1 MKKMNHTLVMMAV
14 VIMSTIPFM
23 GCEKEV
29 YMKDEG
35 NLVPKT
41 ADEDPGIPSVTINGA
56 LLHSEAF
63 GPPDSALIVVLHGGP
78 GSDYR
83 YLLKCREFA
92 DHGYRVVFYDQRG
105 SGLSQRFSKS
115 TYSLKVMFDEF
126 GGIIDHYRTSPS
138 QKIFLLGQSWG
149 AMLATAYV
157 NAHPAA
163 ISGLILCEPGGLVW
177 HDIADYA
184 HRTREVE
191 ITSELMN
198 DVTYM
203 DQFITGKE
211 SQQEILDYKFGL
223 LAFAETDKD
232 NPTGNEAHIPFWRW
246 GAVCNQ
252 TLFDLGETEKP
263 DWTTNLDQYST
274 KVLFLY
280 SENNRAYGPEWA
292 KKVSSAYPNVQLFE
306 VMGAGHDMLTF
317 DTGWNNAYPVML
329 EYLNSLD

>member
-1 MKKMNHTLVMMAV
+1 MKKMNHTLEMMAV

-115 TYSLKVMFDEF
+115 TYSLKVMFDEL

>member
-115 TYSLKVMFDEF
+115 TYSLKVMFDEL

-184 HRTREVE
+184 HRTRGVE